1 MSHPFATVGDA
12 VEVAGTTLRHHS
24 SMEEL
29 VLASI
34 PSATLLGVDGQ
45 PVRVEVHVGQGL
57 PCYHVV
63 GLPDAAGRESRERVR
78 AALTSS
84 GIDFPLQR
92 ITVNFAPGNV
102 RKTGAGLELAVAL
115 GLMVAESKLP
125 DGCLDGMGVLGELGL
140 DGTVRPVPG
149 TLVLADAL
157 RRTGIES
164 LIVPVANAREAGL
177 LAGVEVRC
185 ARTLAELRE
194 CLKGELPWPDL
205 PPPADET
212 EDPEVD
218 PEPLDLADVRGL
230 ATARVALEIAAAG
243 SHHLIY
249 AGPPGTGKT
258 MLARRLPTILPP
270 LDPDE
275 SFEVTRIASAVG
287 GIPPVRLARR
297 RPFRAPHHTSSTA
310 ALVGGGSAR
319 PTPGEVTRAHRGTL
333 FLDELGEFPPAAL
346 DALRQP
352 LEERVVRISRQALSL
367 ELPAEFLLVAC
378 TNPCP
383 CGLEAAACRC
393 SDWQR
398 ARYRRRLSAPL
409 LDRFDL
415 RVRVAGPQPGD
426 ARGESSAVVAERVR
440 AAVERQQDRLRATP
454 WRRNAH
460 IPAGALGHFVPLH
473 GDVVDA
479 WHTVVQDHDLTGRGA
494 ARVQRVAR
502 TLADLE
508 DAPDLTAEH
517 VVLAASLREE
527 VP

>member
-1 MSHPFATVGDA
+1 M
-12 VEVAGTTLRHHS
+12 
-24 SMEEL
+24 
-29 VLASI
+29 LASI

-45 PVRVEVHVGQGL
+45 PVWVEIHVSSGL
-57 PCYHVV
+57 PGYHVV

-78 AALTSS
+78 AALVSS
-84 GIDFPLQR
+84 GVGFPLKR

-115 GLMVAESKLP
+115 GLMLAESHLP
-125 DGCLDGMGVLGELGL
+125 EGCLDGVGVLGELGL
-140 DGTVRPVPG
+140 DGSVRQVPG

-157 RRTGIES
+157 RRTGVET
-164 LIVPVANAREAGL
+164 LIVPTANAHEAAL
-177 LAGVEVRC
+177 LSDLKVHT

-194 CLKGELPWPDL
+194 CLKGELPWPEPDPPSADRPDEDL
-205 PPPADET
+205 DR
-212 EDPEVD
+212 DL
-218 PEPLDLADVRGL
+218 LDLVDVRGL
-230 ATARVALEIAAAG
+230 ATARVALEVAAAG

-270 LDPDE
+270 LDHDE
-275 SFEVTRIASAVG
+275 SFEVTRIASAAG
-287 GIPPVRLARR
+287 GDPPRRLARH
-297 RPFRAPHHTSSTA
+297 RPFRAPHHTASTV

-319 PTPGEVTRAHRGTL
+319 PRPGEVTLAHRGTL
-333 FLDELGEFPPAAL
+333 FLDELGEFPPSAL

-352 LEERVVRISRQALSL
+352 LEERVVRISRQAQSL
-367 ELPAEFLLVAC
+367 ELPAEFLLIAC

-393 SDWQR
+393 SDSQR

-415 RVRVAGPQPGD
+415 RLRVAGPQPGD
-426 ARGESSAVVAERVR
+426 GPGERSEAVALRVL
-440 AAVERQQDRLRATP
+440 AAVERQRARLRGTP

-460 IPAGALGHFVPLH
+460 VPAGALARYVALSDDGA
-473 GDVVDA
+473 DA
-479 WHTVVQDHDLTGRGA
+479 WRNVIEEHQLTGRGA
-494 ARVQRVAR
+494 ARVRRVAR

-508 DAPDLTAEH
+508 DAPDITAEH
-517 VVLAASLREE
+517 IVLAASLRGE